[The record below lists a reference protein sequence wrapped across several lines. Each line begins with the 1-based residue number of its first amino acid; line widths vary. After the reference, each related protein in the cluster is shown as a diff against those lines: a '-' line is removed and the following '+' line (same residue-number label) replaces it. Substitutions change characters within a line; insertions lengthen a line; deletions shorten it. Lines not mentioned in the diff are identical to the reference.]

1 MSFLTSRVFN
11 NPRVM
16 EAVANASYA
25 YLPRIGCLRISNFRC
40 HSFREFNFRNT
51 LGPVVFTGANGVG
64 KTTVLEAVSLF
75 APGKGMKRAK
85 LRDMIANKANSF
97 GVYATL
103 GEIEIGTGANIFSG
117 SERVVK
123 INGRVVKEQSELL
136 KYVKILWLSPE
147 IERSFASDVSSRRKF
162 FDRAV
167 SCFDDCHIHNLVQ
180 YGKALKEW
188 SNLLKNGVDD
198 DTWLEVYEKTLVK
211 YGNMIL
217 RSRRIMA
224 DMMNL
229 DMEQNESSFPKA
241 FISFDISELKND
253 YFTRRRSEFL
263 EKGFIEG
270 AHNQKIEIT
279 DLKTGNTVEKCSTG
293 EVKSSLVSIF
303 LSQTRLLRDK
313 GLILLLDDVSAYLDA
328 ERRDNLLKEISGM
341 KVQSFITGVDI
352 NAFKVIKNA
361 AEFFAI

>member
-11 NPRVM
+11 NPRIM

-25 YLPRIGCLRISNFRC
+25 YLPRIACLRLSNFRC
-40 HSFREFNFRNT
+40 HSFREFNFKNT
-51 LGPVVFTGANGVG
+51 LGPVVFTGMNGVG
-64 KTTVLEAVSLF
+64 KTTVLEAISLF
-75 APGKGMKRAK
+75 APGKGMKRAR
-85 LRDMIANKANSF
+85 LRDIIANKANSF
-97 GVYATL
+97 GVYAVL
-103 GEIEIGTGANIFSG
+103 GENEIGTGANIFSG

-123 INGRVVKEQSELL
+123 INGRAVKEQSELL
-136 KYVKILWLSPE
+136 RYVKILWLSPE
-147 IERSFASDVSSRRKF
+147 IERSFASDASSRRKF

-167 SCFDDCHIHNLVQ
+167 SCFDDCHIHNLVR

-188 SNLLKNGVDD
+188 ANLLRNGVKDD
-198 DTWLEVYEKTLVK
+198 IWLNVYEKTLVE
-211 YGNMIL
+211 YGNRIL

-229 DMEQNESSFPKA
+229 DMEQNRSSFPKA
-241 FISFDISELKND
+241 FISFDISEIRDD
-253 YFTRRRSEFL
+253 YFARSRAEFL

-313 GLILLLDDVSAYLDA
+313 GLILLLDDISAYLDA
-328 ERRDNLLKEISGM
+328 ERRDSLLKEISGM
-341 KVQSFITGVDI
+341 KIQSFITGVDKS
-352 NAFKVIKNA
+352 AFKVIGDT
-361 AEFFAI
+361 AEFFTI